1 MATVGNQAE
10 MPFLDHLEELRWR
23 IMWSLLALVICV
35 GVSFVVL
42 LRYDAIKFLALPI
55 LPYLQDER
63 LITTHPAGAF
73 KIVMSAAFALG
84 AVLASPVV
92 VYQIWSFLSPAL
104 HKHEKRV
111 IIPVLIFGVFLFLG
125 GVALAYFALI
135 PLTLRFLLGVQS
147 TVITPMISANEYF
160 GFAISFSL
168 IMGAVFEMPIVV
180 LALTALGVVTPAML
194 SKYRRHAFVIC
205 LVASAFITPGQD
217 PVSLAAVAIPLVGL
231 YEVSVLCSRFVFRRR
246 ERREAERAAEEA
258 GVPA

>member
-35 GVSFVVL
+35 GVAFVVL

-73 KIVMSAAFALG
+73 KIVMSTAFALG

-92 VYQIWSFLSPAL
+92 VYQVWSFLSPAL

-147 TVITPMISANEYF
+147 TVITPMISATEYF
-160 GFAISFSL
+160 GFALSFSL

-180 LALTALGVVTPAML
+180 LALTALGLVTPAML

-246 ERREAERAAEEA
+246 ERRDAERAAEEA
-258 GVPA
+258 GAPA